1 MSADNRVGDVS
12 VSLRN
17 LLNSVQC
24 VRDRVRDQAV
34 KVVSQE
40 ATKLSL
46 AFSNPP
52 LPSQQDGE
60 KLADSILN
68 SVLTLSTVYYW
79 LPKSQDNKEAV
90 LVVLSAQIGVIKDAI
105 EEIEQVSSLAAL
117 LKKVLQIIRIRSA
130 LMEQN
135 RVVLWTFV
143 AVFQGVELHTE
154 TNNTEHHTS
163 EISVTELIVRRGQ
176 PFTVTLRLRQP
187 FNPDRHPLT
196 VMAMAGPEPREDFGT
211 MSYFGIPPSVRPSA
225 KASWKLELHK
235 NSAPHTGVL
244 PLIITPPAD
253 APIGEYILT
262 ASHRDEDTL
271 LARLVVLFNTWC
283 PEDGVFL
290 PDEAERQEYVMSEQ
304 GIIYKGS
311 GNYINSVSWDFGQFE
326 DDMVKIC
333 MTILNV
339 SNNHLDNPAE
349 DVSARADPTYV
360 GRVVSAM
367 INSQDDHGVVYGKWG
382 GSYVGGRSPSHW
394 SGSHA
399 ILKHWLNI
407 NCHPVKFGQCW
418 VFAGVMCSVMRL
430 FGIPCRVVTNY
441 SSAHDTNS
449 NLTIDVYHA
458 DYGVRERESPD
469 SVWNFHVWVEGWM
482 KRPDLAVDGKFD
494 GWQVLDPTP
503 QEMSN
508 GIFCCGPASVKAI
521 QSGDVNLKYDVPFV
535 FAEVNADCVDWLVK
549 ADGSKLKIFSDTK
562 KVGQNISTKSVGSK
576 KRRNITDNYKHR
588 EGSEKERNVFKYAL
602 TRDFTIDEEE
612 EENEVEEEN
621 EEAMETFDEV
631 RVRRLVPLQV
641 QVQRQGLLEVRVQR
655 RGTLEVQVSK
665 PLNGKDVKL
674 DLVLRSESRVARPL
688 SINISVQAMRY
699 NGSAVAHIQTEV
711 KEEILQPGKGL
722 SIPVLVLFSAYHKH
736 MVQCD
741 SMKVSAV
748 VTDKEN
754 PDDVYLAESDVVLLD
769 PPLSIIVSGPV
780 RLNHETSVEL
790 IFKNPANETLTD
802 CELTVSGSGLLRDET
817 PWKLPELQPK
827 KQFRIKVFFVPYKKG
842 EKTLMAVIDCSTFR
856 DIKATYTV
864 TVAP

>member
-1 MSADNRVGDVS
+1 MTDE
-12 VSLRN
+12 L
-17 LLNSVQC
+17 
-24 VRDRVRDQAV
+24 V
-34 KVVSQE
+34 KE
-40 ATKLSL
+40 
-46 AFSNPP
+46 
-52 LPSQQDGE
+52 
-60 KLADSILN
+60 SI
-68 SVLTLSTVYYW
+68 
-79 LPKSQDNKEAV
+79 
-90 LVVLSAQIGVIKDAI
+90 
-105 EEIEQVSSLAAL
+105 
-117 LKKVLQIIRIRSA
+117 
-130 LMEQN
+130 
-135 RVVLWTFV
+135 
-143 AVFQGVELHTE
+143 FQGVELHTE

-311 GNYINSVSWDFGQFE
+311 GNYINSLSWDFGQFE

-621 EEAMETFDEV
+621 EEAMETSDGTGAATGENEEATGTSGGAV
-631 RVRRLVPLQV
+631 AATGTSGGAVAATGTSGGAVAATGTSGGAGATTGTSGGAGAATGTSAGAGAATGTVTGTSAGATTGTSRGAGAATGTSAGAGAATGTSRGAGAATGNSGGAGAATPDNIPLLPV
-641 QVQRQGLLEVRVQR
+641 SLRFRE
-655 RGTLEVQVSK
+655 VSK

-741 SMKVSAV
+741 SVKVSAV

>member
-1 MSADNRVGDVS
+1 MTDE
-12 VSLRN
+12 L
-17 LLNSVQC
+17 
-24 VRDRVRDQAV
+24 V
-34 KVVSQE
+34 KE
-40 ATKLSL
+40 
-46 AFSNPP
+46 
-52 LPSQQDGE
+52 
-60 KLADSILN
+60 SI
-68 SVLTLSTVYYW
+68 
-79 LPKSQDNKEAV
+79 
-90 LVVLSAQIGVIKDAI
+90 
-105 EEIEQVSSLAAL
+105 
-117 LKKVLQIIRIRSA
+117 
-130 LMEQN
+130 
-135 RVVLWTFV
+135 
-143 AVFQGVELHTE
+143 FQGVELHTE

-311 GNYINSVSWDFGQFE
+311 GNYINSLSWDFGQFE

-621 EEAMETFDEV
+621 EEAMETSDGAATGTSAGAGAATGTV
-631 RVRRLVPLQV
+631 TGTSAGATTGTSRGAGAATGTSAGAGAATGTSRGAGAATGNSGGAGAATPDNIPLLPV
-641 QVQRQGLLEVRVQR
+641 SLRFRE
-655 RGTLEVQVSK
+655 VSK

-741 SMKVSAV
+741 SVKVSAV

>member
-1 MSADNRVGDVS
+1 MYIFIFIHSARLFVTVTFD
-12 VSLRN
+12 
-17 LLNSVQC
+17 LLC
-24 VRDRVRDQAV
+24 D
-34 KVVSQE
+34 
-40 ATKLSL
+40 
-46 AFSNPP
+46 
-52 LPSQQDGE
+52 
-60 KLADSILN
+60 
-68 SVLTLSTVYYW
+68 TV
-79 LPKSQDNKEAV
+79 D
-90 LVVLSAQIGVIKDAI
+90 
-105 EEIEQVSSLAAL
+105 
-117 LKKVLQIIRIRSA
+117 
-130 LMEQN
+130 
-135 RVVLWTFV
+135 
-143 AVFQGVELHTE
+143 GVELHTE

-588 EGSEKERNVFKYAL
+588 EGAFTSAMRRKRRMKWKRR
-602 TRDFTIDEEE
+602 TRRRWRPP
-612 EENEVEEEN
+612 
-621 EEAMETFDEV
+621 MV
-631 RVRRLVPLQV
+631 RVRRQGRTRKRRGPLEVQLQRLVPLEVQLQRLVPLEVQVQQLVPLEVQVQQLVPLEVQLQRLVPLEVQVQQLVPLEVQVQQLVPLEVQVQQLVPLEVQVQQLVPLEVQVQRLGPQQV
-641 QVQRQGLLEVRVQR
+641 QVQRLVQ
-655 RGTLEVQVSK
+655 
-665 PLNGKDVKL
+665 
-674 DLVLRSESRVARPL
+674 
-688 SINISVQAMRY
+688 
-699 NGSAVAHIQTEV
+699 
-711 KEEILQPGKGL
+711 
-722 SIPVLVLFSAYHKH
+722 
-736 MVQCD
+736 
-741 SMKVSAV
+741 
-748 VTDKEN
+748 
-754 PDDVYLAESDVVLLD
+754 
-769 PPLSIIVSGPV
+769 
-780 RLNHETSVEL
+780 
-790 IFKNPANETLTD
+790 
-802 CELTVSGSGLLRDET
+802 
-817 PWKLPELQPK
+817 
-827 KQFRIKVFFVPYKKG
+827 
-842 EKTLMAVIDCSTFR
+842 
-856 DIKATYTV
+856 
-864 TVAP
+864 

>member
-1 MSADNRVGDVS
+1 MTDE
-12 VSLRN
+12 L
-17 LLNSVQC
+17 
-24 VRDRVRDQAV
+24 V
-34 KVVSQE
+34 KE
-40 ATKLSL
+40 
-46 AFSNPP
+46 
-52 LPSQQDGE
+52 
-60 KLADSILN
+60 SI
-68 SVLTLSTVYYW
+68 
-79 LPKSQDNKEAV
+79 
-90 LVVLSAQIGVIKDAI
+90 
-105 EEIEQVSSLAAL
+105 
-117 LKKVLQIIRIRSA
+117 
-130 LMEQN
+130 
-135 RVVLWTFV
+135 
-143 AVFQGVELHTE
+143 FQGVELHTE

-196 VMAMAGPEPREDFGT
+196 VMAMA
-211 MSYFGIPPSVRPSA
+211 
-225 KASWKLELHK
+225 
-235 NSAPHTGVL
+235 
-244 PLIITPPAD
+244 
-253 APIGEYILT
+253 
-262 ASHRDEDTL
+262 
-271 LARLVVLFNTWC
+271 
-283 PEDGVFL
+283 EDGVFL

-326 DDMVKIC
+326 DD
-333 MTILNV
+333 
-339 SNNHLDNPAE
+339 
-349 DVSARADPTYV
+349 
-360 GRVVSAM
+360 M

-621 EEAMETFDEV
+621 EEAMETSDGATTGTS
-631 RVRRLVPLQV
+631 RGAGAATGTSAGAGAATGTSRGAGAATGNSGGAGAATPDNIPLLPV
-641 QVQRQGLLEVRVQR
+641 SLRFRE
-655 RGTLEVQVSK
+655 VSK